1 MKKIKDKI
9 EYIPVEAQGSYAC
22 EHDCVEYKNK
32 KAVGIQPPKVVDGA
46 AITAPSPCSC
56 TSKKDKT
63 PSGWSGW

>member
-22 EHDCVEYKNK
+22 EHDCIVYKNK
-32 KAVGIQPPKVVDGA
+32 NLDKEPTVVDGA
-46 AITAPSPCSC
+46 AIRAC
-56 TSKKDKT
+56 TTKKDKT